1 MFFNSVNPASEP
13 QLYRQFLTDLAAE
26 ALQLKGKV
34 VVNTCGWVEGLGEE
48 IIMQFAKMMDKPSS

>member
-1 MFFNSVNPASEP
+1 
-13 QLYRQFLTDLAAE
+13 LAAE